1 MKRNEILVGFLGLLL
16 CPSPSNLLGFG
27 VAIPLNH
34 RHRKRGLSPQQH
46 QVANDLSSSPQEML
60 KAVEEFLFSEH
71 DGLPHNSP
79 LEKYLLKA
87 DSRTQE
93 FVEAMEQLLGPFHD
107 GTNKP
112 TPLKSSDE
120 LVAPRTTTEPKKS
133 KPSQSFHDPD
143 LESDADSAE
152 RPSPKKRKMI
162 SESTV
167 EAMEQLLGPFH
178 DGTNKPTPLKSS
190 DELVAPRTTTEPKK
204 SKPSQSFHDPDLE
217 SDADSAERPSPKK
230 RKMISEST
238 VEAMEQLLGPFH
250 DGTNKPTPLKS
261 SDELVAPRTTTEPK
275 RSEPSQSFQD
285 PELESDADSAERPG
299 SKKRKM
305 ISESTGHQ
313 EDRSLFSPAIGSREH
328 QSIWEQSNG
337 AEKRL
342 DRLTS
347 PVKAEES
354 VGTSMEPA
362 HVIRP
367 LHLA

>member
-1 MKRNEILVGFLGLLL
+1 
-16 CPSPSNLLGFG
+16 
-27 VAIPLNH
+27 
-34 RHRKRGLSPQQH
+34 
-46 QVANDLSSSPQEML
+46 
-60 KAVEEFLFSEH
+60 
-71 DGLPHNSP
+71 
-79 LEKYLLKA
+79 
-87 DSRTQE
+87 
-93 FVEAMEQLLGPFHD
+93 
-107 GTNKP
+107 
-112 TPLKSSDE
+112 
-120 LVAPRTTTEPKKS
+120 
-133 KPSQSFHDPD
+133 
-143 LESDADSAE
+143 
-152 RPSPKKRKMI
+152 
-162 SESTV
+162 
-167 EAMEQLLGPFH
+167 
-178 DGTNKPTPLKSS
+178 
-190 DELVAPRTTTEPKK
+190 
-204 SKPSQSFHDPDLE
+204 
-217 SDADSAERPSPKK
+217 
-230 RKMISEST
+230 
-238 VEAMEQLLGPFH
+238 MEQLLGPFH

>member
-93 FVEAMEQLLGPFHD
+93 F
-107 GTNKP
+107 
-112 TPLKSSDE
+112 
-120 LVAPRTTTEPKKS
+120 
-133 KPSQSFHDPD
+133 
-143 LESDADSAE
+143 
-152 RPSPKKRKMI
+152 
-162 SESTV
+162 V